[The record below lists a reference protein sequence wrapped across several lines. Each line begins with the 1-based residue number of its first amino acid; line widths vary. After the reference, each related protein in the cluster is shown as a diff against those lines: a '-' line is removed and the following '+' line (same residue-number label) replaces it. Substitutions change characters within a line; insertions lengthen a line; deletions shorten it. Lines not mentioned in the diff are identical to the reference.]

1 MHGVPIGLLD
11 SLRAGHTVLAP
22 NAELARALFEAVER
36 SHRDE
41 GSSCWATPR
50 VQDFASWLRAQH
62 ARRQLP
68 ELAADRAHDGGVAA
82 LRGLN
87 EVEEQEL
94 WRRVVAESDFAAD
107 FLEPAGA
114 AAAARRARRIMVE
127 YAIPVAALAAH
138 ASDEA
143 NALAEW
149 IARFESRCRAL
160 SCIGGDSLLASFA
173 ASPEPIAWIESPQW
187 TPIARRWLEQHAGGQ
202 VMPFHRVEA
211 TACSILHAASPELEL
226 AAMADWSLR
235 HLQADAGFRAWL
247 CVPDLAARRAE
258 ISDAFDAALAPQRY
272 DLPVAEG
279 RAAYAMAGGPALAE
293 LSPVRAAFEFLTL
306 AAGPISFARF
316 SALLRAPDYQAT
328 AADTARAA
336 SLDLALRRV
345 APSELPL
352 SGWLALANG
361 QARELSADPV
371 AALGHLDLALKLLT
385 ELRGQQL
392 PSCWVRVWAQ
402 AFEAGP
408 WVHRHR
414 WSSDEYQAAERL
426 RELWSTL
433 AAADQVLG
441 TQSRQAADRLLL
453 TAARD
458 TPFQAQTGIPPIWI
472 SGTVMDPWLRYD
484 ALWIAGVS
492 EERWPPPAAPVS
504 LIPIAL
510 QRRFGVPAASPETQ
524 IQAARDLQSRWRA
537 RAASV
542 AFSFAAVSSARSAV
556 ASPLLPP
563 DCVPSGAVGDLRPAA
578 QPHWRRARHAV
589 PSLEQLVDERGPA
602 FGTLER
608 TRGVD
613 SLRTQSLCAFRGF
626 ATTRLRSA
634 ELGMPI
640 PGFSPAE
647 RGELVHGT
655 LQTVWQALGSSAALA
670 GSEPAAL
677 TALIAA
683 GAATAIAAVCRVRDP
698 GMRWQRRE
706 HARLRALVAQWLEV
720 ERRRLPFAI
729 ERLEPDRVVANYA
742 GLEFNCRVDRVDRL
756 DDGARIVIDYKT
768 SLLNADWRG
777 ERPLNPQLPIYAL
790 LNPENLVAVAYGQ
803 VNISECR
810 FVAESER
817 AALFAPKSKETPL
830 EDCRDF
836 ADLLL
841 LWAQRVERLAGN
853 LRDGDAQVAP
863 LPQACSTC
871 HLQGLCRISR
881 TASEPEAT
889 HE

>member
-1 MHGVPIGLLD
+1 MQGVPRGLLD

-41 GSSCWATPR
+41 GSSCWPTPR
-50 VQDFASWLRAQH
+50 IQDFASWLRAQH

-68 ELAADRAHDGGVAA
+68 ELSTDAAHGQGAGA

-94 WRRVVAESDFAAD
+94 WRRVVLESDFAAD

-127 YAIPVAALAAH
+127 YGIPVAALAAH
-138 ASDEA
+138 PSDEA
-143 NALAEW
+143 NALAAW
-149 IARFESRCRAL
+149 IARFEARCRAL
-160 SCIGGDSLLASFA
+160 ACISGDSLLASFA
-173 ASPEPIAWIESPQW
+173 GSPEPIAWIETPEW
-187 TPIARRWLEQHAGGQ
+187 TPTARRWLQRHAGTQ
-202 VMPFHRVEA
+202 LMPFRRVA
-211 TACSILHAASPELEL
+211 AAACCILHAASPDLEL
-226 AAMADWSLR
+226 AAMAEWAMR

-258 ISDAFDAALAPQRY
+258 VSDAFDAALAPQRY
-272 DLPVAEG
+272 GLPVANG
-279 RAAYAMAGGPALAE
+279 RAAYAMAGGTALAE
-293 LSPVRAAFEFLTL
+293 LSPVRAALEFLTL
-306 AAGPISFARF
+306 AVGPVPFARF

-328 AADTARAA
+328 ATDAARAA
-336 SLDLALRRV
+336 ALDLALRRV

-352 SGWLALANG
+352 TGWLALANL
-361 QARELSADPV
+361 QARELSPAPV
-371 AALGHLDLALKLLT
+371 AALDHLNLALRLLT
-385 ELRGQQL
+385 ELRDQQL
-392 PSCWVRVWAQ
+392 PSRWVRLWAQ

-408 WVHRHR
+408 WVHRRR
-414 WSSDEYQAAERL
+414 WSSDEFQAAERL

-441 TQSRQAADRLLL
+441 SQSRQAAVRLLL

-472 SGTVMDPWLRYD
+472 SGTVMDPWLGYD
-484 ALWIAGVS
+484 ALWIAGVA

-504 LIPIAL
+504 LLPIAL
-510 QRRFGVPAASPETQ
+510 QRRFDVPAASPDMQ
-524 IQAARDLQSRWRA
+524 LAAARELQTRWLV

-542 AFSFAAVSSARSAV
+542 AFSFAASSAARSAV

-563 DCVPSGAVGDLRPAA
+563 DSAPPGNDDLRAA
-578 QPHWRRARHAV
+578 SQPHWRRARR
-589 PSLEQLVDERGPA
+589 SLPNLERLIDERGPGFA
-602 FGTLER
+602 APER

-613 SLRTQSLCAFRGF
+613 SLRAQSLCAFRGF
-626 ATTRLRSA
+626 ATTRLRSE
-634 ELGMPI
+634 ELRMPI

-647 RGELVHGT
+647 RGELVHAT
-655 LQTVWQALGSSAALA
+655 LQTVWENLQSSAALA
-670 GSEPAAL
+670 TIEPAAL
-677 TALIAA
+677 TALVDGA
-683 GAATAIAAVCRVRDP
+683 AATAIAAVCRVRDP
-698 GMRWQRRE
+698 GRRW
-706 HARLRALVAQWLEV
+706 RLREQTRLRTLIEQWLDV

-729 ERLEPDRVVANYA
+729 ERLESAPVVAHFA

-777 ERPLNPQLPIYAL
+777 ERPLNPQLPVYAL

-803 VNISECR
+803 VNISDCR

-817 AALFAPKSKETPL
+817 PALFAPKSKVTPL
-830 EDCRDF
+830 ENCRDF
-836 ADLLL
+836 TELLQV
-841 LWAQRVERLAGN
+841 WAQRVERLAQN
-853 LRDGDAQVAP
+853 LRDGHAEVSP

-871 HLQGLCRISR
+871 HLQGLCRIS
-881 TASEPEAT
+881 TTPSEAEARD
-889 HE
+889 E

>member
-1 MHGVPIGLLD
+1 MQDVPIGLLD

-36 SHRDE
+36 SHRDQ
-41 GSSCWATPR
+41 GSACWPTPR

-68 ELAADRAHDGGVAA
+68 ELAADGAPGQGVGV

-87 EVEEQEL
+87 EVEEREL
-94 WRRVVAESDFAAD
+94 WRRVVLESDFAAD

-114 AAAARRARRIMVE
+114 AAAARRARRIMVD
-127 YAIPVAALAAH
+127 YGIPVAALAAH
-138 ASDEA
+138 PSDEA
-143 NALAEW
+143 NALSQW
-149 IARFESRCRAL
+149 IARFESRCEAL
-160 SCIGGDSLLASFA
+160 GCISGDSLLASFA
-173 ASPEPIAWIESPQW
+173 GSPEPIAWIESPEW
-187 TPIARRWLEQHAGGQ
+187 TPTARRWLEQHAHAQ
-202 VMPFHRVEA
+202 VVPFRRA
-211 TACSILHAASPELEL
+211 AAACSIFDAASSDREL
-226 AAMADWSLR
+226 AAMAQWAMR
-235 HLQADAGFRAWL
+235 NLQADAGFRAWL
-247 CVPDLAARRAE
+247 CVPDLAARRTE
-258 ISDAFDAALAPQRY
+258 VGDAFDAALAPQRY
-272 DLPVAEG
+272 DLPVAQG
-279 RAAYAMAGGPALAE
+279 RAAYAMAGGTALAD
-293 LSPVRAAFEFLTL
+293 LSPVRGALEFLAL
-306 AAGPISFARF
+306 AVGIVPFARF

-328 AADTARAA
+328 ARDAARAA

-352 SGWLALANG
+352 AGWLALANR
-361 QARELSADPV
+361 QARELSGDPV
-371 AALGHLDLALKLLT
+371 AALEHLDLALRLLT

-392 PSCWVRVWAQ
+392 PSRWVRVWAQ

-408 WVHRHR
+408 WVHRQR

-441 TQSRQAADRLLL
+441 SQSRLAADRLLL

-472 SGTVMDPWLRYD
+472 SGTVMDPWLGYD
-484 ALWIAGVS
+484 ALWIAGVA
-492 EERWPPPAAPVS
+492 EERWPPPAAPVP
-504 LIPIAL
+504 LLPIAL
-510 QRRFGVPAASPETQ
+510 QRRFGVAAASPEMQ
-524 IQAARDLQSRWRA
+524 IQAARDLQARWRA

-542 AFSFAAVSSARSAV
+542 VFSFAAASTARSAV

-563 DCVPSGAVGDLRPAA
+563 DSAPSAALRDLTSASR
-578 QPHWRRARHAV
+578 PHWQRARRSL
-589 PSLEQLVDERGPA
+589 PSLEKLLDERGPA
-602 FGTLER
+602 FAPPER

-613 SLRTQSLCAFRGF
+613 SLRAQSLCAFRGF
-626 ATTRLRSA
+626 ATTRLRSDD
-634 ELGMPI
+634 LRMPI

-647 RGELVHGT
+647 RGELVHAT
-655 LQTVWQALGSSAALA
+655 LQAVWETLRSSATLA
-670 GSEPAAL
+670 AIEPGTL
-677 TALIAA
+677 TALVDGA
-683 GAATAIAAVCRVRDP
+683 AATAIATVCRLRDP
-698 GMRWQRRE
+698 GLRWRLRE
-706 HARLRALVAQWLEV
+706 HTRLRALIAQWLNG

-729 ERLEPDRVVANYA
+729 ERLESARVVARFA

-817 AALFAPKSKETPL
+817 PGLFAPKSKVTPL

-836 ADLLL
+836 AALLR
-841 LWAQRVERLAGN
+841 LWAQRVERLAQN
-853 LRDGDAQVAP
+853 LHDGDAEVAP
-863 LPQACSTC
+863 LPQACGTC
-871 HLQGLCRISR
+871 HLQGLCRIS
-881 TASEPEAT
+881 TTPSDAEAT